1 VYVRKQKA
9 RGSVD
14 TNAIAELNT
23 SALHCN
29 RRGLCICLLLIF
41 QVEDFLHPEGKIS
54 LFREETP
61 VRTDSSLLSSL
72 YFYWVSN
79 DQSGKV
85 LTPSE
90 IRARKTALKCVKV
103 GTLHYRLTYCLKWSF
118 SVAVHG
124 RYSCHLYQIK
134 PFRFI
139 AFPLVILPCHGN

>member
-1 VYVRKQKA
+1 MPNHY
-9 RGSVD
+9 
-14 TNAIAELNT
+14 IATEEV
-23 SALHCN
+23 CV
-29 RRGLCICLLLIF
+29 CLLLIF
-41 QVEDFLHPEGKIS
+41 QVEDFLHPEGKVS

-103 GTLHYRLTYCLKWSF
+103 VTLHHRIMYCLKWSSF
-118 SVAVHG
+118 IAVHCQ
-124 RYSCHLYQIK
+124 YSCHLCQI
-134 PFRFI
+134 FRFA
-139 AFPLVILPCHGN
+139 AFPLGYVTLPGQLSRPSGPHPHFPCHCGHRCV